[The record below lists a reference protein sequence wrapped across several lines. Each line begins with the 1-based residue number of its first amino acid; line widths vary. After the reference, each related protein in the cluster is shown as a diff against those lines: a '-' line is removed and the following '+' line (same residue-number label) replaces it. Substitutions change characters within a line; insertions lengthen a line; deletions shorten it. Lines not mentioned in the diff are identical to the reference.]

1 MTFLKRHTRFLE
13 SLALV
18 ALGAALTVPNLF
30 IAAAL
35 LLTALLL
42 DFAYCRMSTPPT
54 TYTPLFLPPIKTL
67 ESTLSKTHPQSNP
80 RKAHALRG
88 YLYAL

>member
-1 MTFLKRHTRFLE
+1 MEKKLENGCCMTILKRYARFFE

-30 IAAAL
+30 IGALL
-35 LLTALLL
+35 LLTAALL

-54 TYTPLFLPPIKTL
+54 T
-67 ESTLSKTHPQSNP
+67 
-80 RKAHALRG
+80 
-88 YLYAL
+88 

>member
-1 MTFLKRHTRFLE
+1 MTFLKRHTRLLE

-30 IAAAL
+30 IGAVL

-42 DFAYCRMSTPPT
+42 DFAYCRLSSPP
-54 TYTPLFLPPIKTL
+54 L
-67 ESTLSKTHPQSNP
+67 
-80 RKAHALRG
+80 
-88 YLYAL
+88 

>member
-30 IAAAL
+30 IGGIL
-35 LLTALLL
+35 LLTAALL
-42 DFAYCRMSTPPT
+42 DFAYCR
-54 TYTPLFLPPIKTL
+54 
-67 ESTLSKTHPQSNP
+67 LSAPSREQ
-80 RKAHALRG
+80 
-88 YLYAL
+88 

>member
-1 MTFLKRHTRFLE
+1 MIILKRYARFFE

-30 IAAAL
+30 IGALL

-42 DFAYCRMSTPPT
+42 DFLYCRMSTPPT
-54 TYTPLFLPPIKTL
+54 P
-67 ESTLSKTHPQSNP
+67 
-80 RKAHALRG
+80 
-88 YLYAL
+88 

>member
-30 IAAAL
+30 IGTLL
-35 LLTALLL
+35 LLTAALL
-42 DFAYCRMSTPPT
+42 DFLYCRMSVPPT
-54 TYTPLFLPPIKTL
+54 P
-67 ESTLSKTHPQSNP
+67 
-80 RKAHALRG
+80 
-88 YLYAL
+88 

>member
-1 MTFLKRHTRFLE
+1 MPFLKRHTRFLE

-30 IAAAL
+30 LAAAL

-42 DFAYCRMSTPPT
+42 DFAYYRMSTPPA
-54 TYTPLFLPPIKTL
+54 P
-67 ESTLSKTHPQSNP
+67 
-80 RKAHALRG
+80 
-88 YLYAL
+88 